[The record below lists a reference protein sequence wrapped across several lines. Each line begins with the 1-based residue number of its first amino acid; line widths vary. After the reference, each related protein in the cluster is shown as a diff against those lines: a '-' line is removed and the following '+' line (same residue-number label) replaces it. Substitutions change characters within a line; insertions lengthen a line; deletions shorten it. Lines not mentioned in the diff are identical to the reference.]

1 MQRAAKEF
9 LEAWYVRKNSAAA
22 FRYLSP
28 KSFACYNVY
37 KPEDASP
44 AGSPEEAGRMIQE
57 RMKLVGDWAGTG
69 SRLRD
74 ILIAAEPHHPELKLV
89 RHDEAAAYSIAAV
102 PDFMGTAADCA
113 QLKPG
118 ETPRFDREGPP
129 TYGQF
134 YVVSLRLKRAG
145 AEAAVLWLVWARQG
159 QEWRI
164 VSYTVVTA

>member
-1 MQRAAKEF
+1 
-9 LEAWYVRKNSAAA
+9 
-22 FRYLSP
+22 
-28 KSFACYNVY
+28 
-37 KPEDASP
+37 
-44 AGSPEEAGRMIQE
+44 
-57 RMKLVGDWAGTG
+57 
-69 SRLRD
+69 
-74 ILIAAEPHHPELKLV
+74 
-89 RHDEAAAYSIAAV
+89 
-102 PDFMGTAADCA
+102 MGTAADCA